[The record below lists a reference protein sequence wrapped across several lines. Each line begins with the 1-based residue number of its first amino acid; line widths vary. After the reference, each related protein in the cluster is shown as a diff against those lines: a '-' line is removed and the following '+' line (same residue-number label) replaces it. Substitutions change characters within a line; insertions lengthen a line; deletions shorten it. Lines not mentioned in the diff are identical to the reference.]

1 MASDEISVHK
11 DLQLAQIKTSEA
23 YTREVKEATLNF
35 TNPFSID
42 NMDEL
47 FCLSS
52 SKPTPKEVRDDLL
65 QAKDPSQQAMECQ
78 FLFMTL

>member
-1 MASDEISVHK
+1 MHK
-11 DLQLAQIKTSEA
+11 DLQPAQIKASEA
-23 YTREVKEATLNF
+23 DTRKVKETILNF
-35 TNPFSID
+35 TNLFSVD